1 MIVFMTN
8 TQRMKT
14 ILFILS
20 SLALSINLYPQRAL
34 SDKQWI
40 EDLEFITHRLDSI
53 HPNPYINISK
63 EHFQIE
69 IDNLKSKIPTYT
81 DDEIISQFLHI
92 ITLVRDGHTR
102 LHGNKLTSKW
112 YPLRIEKFSDGF
124 YITAITKEHSKFIGA
139 RILAFNNQPVENV
152 FQQLKGITPHD
163 NSYSQDYFVPMY
175 LTMSSILSGL
185 HIKESSDDL
194 LTVSVRIKGQKD
206 EKLVLNSTEFQAG
219 DDLSWFW
226 RDYAVPANEF
236 VNILSVDSILPLY
249 LKKYKQPFW
258 YDFIKENNTVYFA
271 FNECVNDEN
280 NNFESFNNKLWSYID
295 SLKAKYLI
303 IDLRNNFGGT
313 NSYIMPLVHEIIKH
327 DGINKKGNLFLITS
341 KKTFSAALDC
351 ATWIEFHCNP
361 IFVGEPTGA
370 APNHYADPDFS
381 YLPNSKIL
389 LMISK
394 YYWQDSWPWDNRM
407 CIEPT
412 IKVDL
417 SSVDYFNYKDPAID
431 EIFKY
436 LKQNQ

>member
-1 MIVFMTN
+1 MKRLVFIFLLIIP
-8 TQRMKT
+8 Q
-14 ILFILS
+14 FS
-20 SLALSINLYPQRAL
+20 YSQRAL
-34 SDKQWI
+34 TDKQWI
-40 EDLEFITHRLDSI
+40 EDLDYMIIRVDSI
-53 HPNPYINISK
+53 HPNLYANIYIEQMQERAK
-63 EHFQIE
+63 ELRE
-69 IDNLKSKIPTYT
+69 KVPMLSDN
-81 DDEIISQFLHI
+81 EIIVELLKIVTAIH
-92 ITLVRDGHTR
+92 DGHTR
-102 LHGNKLTSKW
+102 LHGKNLTKKW
-112 YPLRIEKFSDGF
+112 YPIRIEKFSDGY

-139 RILAFNNQPVENV
+139 KILAFNNQPVEYV
-152 FQQLKGITPHD
+152 FDKLKEITPHD
-163 NSYSQDYFVPMY
+163 NSYGQDYFAPMY
-175 LTMSSILSGL
+175 LTMTSILSGF
-185 HIKESSDDL
+185 HIIKSSDDL
-194 LTVSVRIKGQKD
+194 LIVSVKIKGQKD
-206 EKLVLNSTEFQAG
+206 EMLALNSTEFQAG

-226 RDYAVPANEF
+226 RDYAVPGNEY

-249 LKKYKQPFW
+249 LKNYKQPFW

-295 SLKAKYLI
+295 SVKAKYLI

-313 NSYIMPLVHEIIKH
+313 NSRIMSLVHQIIKH
-327 DGINKKGNLFLITS
+327 DSINKKGNLFVITS
-341 KKTFSAALDC
+341 KKTFSAAVDC
-351 ATWIEFHCNP
+351 ATWIEFHCKP

-394 YYWQDSWPWDNRM
+394 YYWQDSWPWDSRK

-436 LKQNQ
+436 IKQNQ